1 MVTVQCISNE
11 EKHHHLSRLHLTSCS
26 SLPGGTFTFNG
37 EDFPSINDDAIKKNK
52 EQCGHPEKERCAR
65 VERDPAVPAPVLI
78 TCRACSVSL
87 NSSDF
92 SKTQMKK
99 DDPRCNNCIK
109 NAGQSS
115 FPCKSPTVGSEVRF
129 TAQRAF
135 ALSFQFPSFNDHNSW
150 LPSFLFA
157 HRFGATIILVSQ
169 QLLLESTLS
178 FSFMGGVNAAC
189 VISEAVALF
198 TLNWATSQL

>member
-1 MVTVQCISNE
+1 MVTVQSADNSHYE
-11 EKHHHLSRLHLTSCS
+11 EKLIVKCNEKTIRVTFNETTRSFS

-37 EDFPSINDDAIKKNK
+37 EDFPSINDDAIKKK

-65 VERDPAVPAPVLI
+65 VESDPAVPAPVFI

-87 NSSDF
+87 TSSDF

-99 DDPRCNNCIK
+99 DGPRCNNCIK

-115 FPCKSPTVGSEVRF
+115 FPCNSPTVGSEVRF
-129 TAQRAF
+129 TAQRAIGI
-135 ALSFQFPSFNDHNSW
+135 SFQFPSFNDHNSW

-157 HRFGATIILVSQ
+157 HRFGATIIVVSQ
-169 QLLLESTLS
+169 
-178 FSFMGGVNAAC
+178 
-189 VISEAVALF
+189 
-198 TLNWATSQL
+198 